1 MSKELRNSNPHD
13 LKRADEAPSNYI
25 SGDQLLSL
33 LRKYNV
39 KIDDT
44 NIPRFASN
52 QNIKMIKVTRKNS
65 WGATPTWYQQPSKS
79 KIEDIIENLKNN
91 NNSFLGREI
100 LKKKRKEIL
109 KIFDNAKNKSV
120 SKTSIAESV
129 SKILGINC
137 NRKFVRKVLDER
149 PQSQL
154 EKKLKKIS

>member
-1 MSKELRNSNPHD
+1 MAEELRNSNPHD
-13 LKRADEAPSNYI
+13 LKRVDEAPSNYI

-33 LRKYNV
+33 LRKYDV
-39 KIDDT
+39 KVDDT

-65 WGATPTWYQQPSKS
+65 WGSTPTWYQQPSKS
-79 KIEDIIENLKNN
+79 KINDIIVNLKNN

-109 KIFDNAKNKSV
+109 RIFDNAKNKSV
-120 SKTSIAESV
+120 SRTSIAESV
-129 SKILGINC
+129 SKILGVNC

>member
-1 MSKELRNSNPHD
+1 MAEELRNSNPHD

-25 SGDQLLSL
+25 SGDQFLSL

-44 NIPRFASN
+44 NIPRFALN
-52 QNIKMIKVTRKNS
+52 NHIKMIKVKRENS
-65 WGATPTWYQQPSKS
+65 WGSTPTWYQRVSKS

-154 EKKLKKIS
+154 ERKLTKIS

>member
-1 MSKELRNSNPHD
+1 MAEVLRESNPYD
-13 LKRADEAPSNYI
+13 LTKHDEAPNKHI
-25 SGDQLLSL
+25 SGDELLGL
-33 LRKYNV
+33 FKKYNF
-39 KIDDT
+39 KIDST
-44 NIPRFASN
+44 NIPRFCSN
-52 QNIKMIKVTRKNS
+52 NSIKMVKVKRI
-65 WGATPTWYQQPSKS
+65 GRAGDVPTYYLEPSKN
-79 KIEDIIENLKNN
+79 KIEQIIANLKNN
-91 NNSFLGREI
+91 NNSFLGKEI

>member
-1 MSKELRNSNPHD
+1 MAEELRNSNPHD
-13 LKRADEAPSNYI
+13 LKRVDEAPSNYI

-44 NIPRFASN
+44 NIPRFAKN
-52 QNIKMIKVTRKNS
+52 QNIKMLKITRKTS
-65 WGATPTWYQQPSKS
+65 YGSTPTWYQQPSKS
-79 KIEDIIENLKNN
+79 KIDDIIANLKNN

-120 SKTSIAESV
+120 SRTSIAESV
-129 SKILGINC
+129 SKILGVNC
-137 NRKFVRKVLDER
+137 NRKFVRKVLKDRSET
-149 PQSQL
+149 QL
-154 EKKLKKIS
+154 RKKLVKVG

>member
-1 MSKELRNSNPHD
+1 MAEELRNSNPHD

-52 QNIKMIKVTRKNS
+52 QSIKMIKVTRKTS
-65 WGATPTWYQQPSKS
+65 YGSTPTWYQQPSKS

-109 KIFDNAKNKSV
+109 RIFDNAKNKSV
-120 SKTSIAESV
+120 SRTSIAESV
-129 SKILGINC
+129 SKILGVNC

-154 EKKLKKIS
+154 ERKLTKIS

>member
-1 MSKELRNSNPHD
+1 MSEEQRNSNPHD
-13 LKRADEAPSNYI
+13 LKKVDEAPSNYI
-25 SGDQLLSL
+25 SGNQLLNL
-33 LRKYNV
+33 FRKHDV
-39 KIDDT
+39 KIGDT

-52 QNIKMIKVTRKNS
+52 NNIKMIKVKRENS
-65 WGATPTWYQQPSKS
+65 SGSTPTWYQQPSKS
-79 KIEDIIENLKNN
+79 KLENIIANLKNN

-109 KIFDNAKNKSV
+109 RIFDNAKDKSV
-120 SKTSIAESV
+120 SRTSIAESV
-129 SKILGINC
+129 SKILDINC

>member
-1 MSKELRNSNPHD
+1 MAEELRNSNPHN
-13 LKRADEAPSNYI
+13 LKRVDEEPSNYI

-52 QNIKMIKVTRKNS
+52 QNIKMIKVTRKTS
-65 WGATPTWYQQPSKS
+65 YGSTPTWYQQPSKS
-79 KIEDIIENLKNN
+79 KIDDVIANLKNN

-109 KIFDNAKNKSV
+109 RIFDNAKNKSV
-120 SKTSIAESV
+120 SRTSIAESV
-129 SKILGINC
+129 SKILGVNC

-154 EKKLKKIS
+154 EKKLIKFK

>member
-1 MSKELRNSNPHD
+1 MAEELRNSNPHD

-52 QNIKMIKVTRKNS
+52 QSIKMIKVTRKTS
-65 WGATPTWYQQPSKS
+65 YGSTPTWYQQPSKS
-79 KIEDIIENLKNN
+79 KIENIIANLKNN

-109 KIFDNAKNKSV
+109 RIFDNAKNKSV
-120 SKTSIAESV
+120 SKISIAESV
-129 SKILGINC
+129 SKILGVNC

>member
-1 MSKELRNSNPHD
+1 MAEELRNSNPYD
-13 LKRADEAPSNYI
+13 LKKIDEAPSNYI

-39 KIDDT
+39 IVGDT

-52 QNIKMIKVTRKNS
+52 QKIKMIKVTRKNS
-65 WGATPTWYQQPSKS
+65 WGATPTWYQQPSNS
-79 KIEDIIENLKNN
+79 KIEDVIANLKNN

-109 KIFDNAKNKSV
+109 RIFDNAKNKSV
-120 SKTSIAESV
+120 SKISIAESV
-129 SKILGINC
+129 SKILNVNC

-154 EKKLKKIS
+154 EKKLIKFK

>member
-1 MSKELRNSNPHD
+1 MAEELRNSNPHD
-13 LKRADEAPSNYI
+13 LKKVDEAPSNYI
-25 SGDQLLSL
+25 SGDQFLSL
-33 LRKYNV
+33 LRKYDV

-52 QNIKMIKVTRKNS
+52 NKIKMVKVARVGS
-65 WGATPTWYQQPSKS
+65 GGSSPSNYLKPSQS

-100 LKKKRKEIL
+100 IKKKRKEIL
-109 KIFDNAKNKSV
+109 RIFDNAKDKSV
-120 SKTSIAESV
+120 SRISIAKSV
-129 SKILGINC
+129 SKILDVNC

>member
-13 LKRADEAPSNYI
+13 LKKVDEAPNNYI
-25 SGDQLLSL
+25 SGDELLIL
-33 LRKYNV
+33 LRKHGV

-44 NIPRFASN
+44 NIPRFCSN
-52 QNIKMIKVTRKNS
+52 NLIKMIKVTRVS
-65 WGATPTWYQQPSKS
+65 SFGSTPTWYQQPSKS
-79 KIEDIIENLKNN
+79 KLENIIANLKNN

-100 LKKKRKEIL
+100 LKNKRKEIL

-129 SKILGINC
+129 SKILGITC

-154 EKKLKKIS
+154 KKKLKKIS

>member
-1 MSKELRNSNPHD
+1 MAEELRNSNPHN
-13 LKRADEAPSNYI
+13 LKRVDEEPSNYI

-52 QNIKMIKVTRKNS
+52 QNIKMIKVTRKTS
-65 WGATPTWYQQPSKS
+65 YGSTPTWYQQPSKS
-79 KIEDIIENLKNN
+79 KIDDVIANLKNN

-109 KIFDNAKNKSV
+109 RIFDNAKNKSV
-120 SKTSIAESV
+120 SRTSIAESV
-129 SKILGINC
+129 SKILGVNC